1 MKNLTLENIA
11 KVCGGV
17 YVGSPEKRE
26 QEVQGIVTDSRKVE
40 EGFLFV
46 PIKGARVDAHDFID
60 GVIEKGALCTLTER
74 ELGEKSFPY
83 IKVNS
88 SLQAVKDIAE
98 FYLKQLSIPVVGI
111 TGSVGKTSTKEMI
124 AAVLEE
130 KYNVLKTK
138 GNFNNELGVPLTVFG
153 LRPDHEIAVLEMGIS
168 DFGEMHRLAK
178 IARPD
183 TCVITNI
190 GLCHLEFLKSRD
202 GILKAK
208 TEIFDFLESDGHV
221 ILNGD
226 DDKLITVRDVKGI
239 KPLFF
244 GVDNH
249 QGVWAD
255 EIESKG
261 LKGISCRIH
270 AGEESFKVLI
280 PIPGRHMVY
289 NALAGTAVGL
299 TYGMNVEEIKK
310 GIESLQSLSGRFHII
325 ETGNRTIVDDCYNA
339 NPVSMK
345 ASLDVL
351 QDALGRRVAILG
363 DMGELGKEEVEMHRE
378 VGVYAAARDIDKI
391 ICVGELAGDMAEAAR
406 LAAPTKDIVH
416 FAEKE
421 SLLEAL
427 PEMIRDGDTILVK
440 ASHFMEFEKV
450 VEMLKDFPC
459 N

>member
-17 YVGSPEKRE
+17 YVGSPEKKE

-60 GVIEKGALCTLTER
+60 GVMEKGALCTLTER

-299 TYGMNVEEIKK
+299 TYGMNMEEIKK

>member
-1 MKNLTLENIA
+1 
-11 KVCGGV
+11 
-17 YVGSPEKRE
+17 
-26 QEVQGIVTDSRKVE
+26 
-40 EGFLFV
+40 
-46 PIKGARVDAHDFID
+46 
-60 GVIEKGALCTLTER
+60 
-74 ELGEKSFPY
+74 
-83 IKVNS
+83 
-88 SLQAVKDIAE
+88 
-98 FYLKQLSIPVVGI
+98 
-111 TGSVGKTSTKEMI
+111 
-124 AAVLEE
+124 
-130 KYNVLKTK
+130 
-138 GNFNNELGVPLTVFG
+138 
-153 LRPDHEIAVLEMGIS
+153 MGIS

-208 TEIFDFLESDGHV
+208 TEIFDYLEPDGHV
-221 ILNGD
+221 VLNGD
-226 DDKLITVRDVKGI
+226 DDKLITVKEVNGI
-239 KPLFF
+239 APVFF
-244 GVDNH
+244 GVMNH
-249 QGVWAD
+249 QGIWAD
-255 EIESKG
+255 EIRSMG

-270 AGEESFKVLI
+270 AGNESFQVLV

-299 TYGMNVEEIKK
+299 IYGMNLEGIKK

-325 ETGNRTIVDDCYNA
+325 ETGKKTIVDDCYNA

-351 QDALGRRVAILG
+351 QDALGRKVAILG
-363 DMGELGKEEVEMHRE
+363 DMGELGKDEVEMHRE

-406 LAAPTKDIVH
+406 LAAPAKDIVH

-421 SLLEAL
+421 TLLEAL
-427 PEMIRDGDTILVK
+427 PGIIQDGDTILVK

-450 VEMLKDFPC
+450 VECLRSFKIQEK
-459 N
+459 

>member
-1 MKNLTLENIA
+1 M
-11 KVCGGV
+11 
-17 YVGSPEKRE
+17 
-26 QEVQGIVTDSRKVE
+26 
-40 EGFLFV
+40 
-46 PIKGARVDAHDFID
+46 
-60 GVIEKGALCTLTER
+60 
-74 ELGEKSFPY
+74 
-83 IKVNS
+83 
-88 SLQAVKDIAE
+88 
-98 FYLKQLSIPVVGI
+98 
-111 TGSVGKTSTKEMI
+111 
-124 AAVLEE
+124 
-130 KYNVLKTK
+130 
-138 GNFNNELGVPLTVFG
+138 
-153 LRPDHEIAVLEMGIS
+153 
-168 DFGEMHRLAK
+168 
-178 IARPD
+178 
-183 TCVITNI
+183 
-190 GLCHLEFLKSRD
+190 
-202 GILKAK
+202 
-208 TEIFDFLESDGHV
+208 
-221 ILNGD
+221 
-226 DDKLITVRDVKGI
+226 
-239 KPLFF
+239 
-244 GVDNH
+244 
-249 QGVWAD
+249 
-255 EIESKG
+255 
-261 LKGISCRIH
+261 
-270 AGEESFKVLI
+270 
-280 PIPGRHMVY
+280 Y

-299 TYGMNVEEIKK
+299 TYGMNMEEIKK

-345 ASLDVL
+345 SSLDVL

>member
-11 KVCGGV
+11 KVCGGI
-17 YVGSPEKRE
+17 YVGSPEKKE

-60 GVIEKGALCTLTER
+60 GVMEKGALCTLTER

-299 TYGMNVEEIKK
+299 TYGMNMEEIKK

>member
-17 YVGSPEKRE
+17 YVGSPEKRK
-26 QEVQGIVTDSRKVE
+26 QEVQGIVTDSRKME

-60 GVIEKGALCTLTER
+60 GVMEKGALCTLTER

-299 TYGMNVEEIKK
+299 TYGMNMEEIKK